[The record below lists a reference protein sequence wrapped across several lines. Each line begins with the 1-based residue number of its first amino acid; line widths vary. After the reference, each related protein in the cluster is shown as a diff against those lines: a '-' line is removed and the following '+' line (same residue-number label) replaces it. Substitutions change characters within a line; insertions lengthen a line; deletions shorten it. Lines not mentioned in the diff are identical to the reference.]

1 MIPLK
6 TQQGMSASELLSTIN
21 NRDVYI
27 WGSGPLGQ
35 GVLVSLRKYGV
46 IPAGFIDGRQSEVG
60 KTAYGMTV
68 FSVDETVKNPD
79 AFIVIANIEVRS
91 TAEAVCRRHGRT
103 NPESYL
109 TYLQISRPEAAID
122 VAGMCSIRCPSC
134 PRGNMNSLLPE
145 GCMSFETY
153 IKVLDKLMSDV
164 PHLINV
170 DLSTW
175 GEPLCNPAIASIIG
189 YTEKRVPCTV
199 STNLLQTDMIEQV
212 VTANPTRLNITVNGY
227 EQTYEKNMKGAS
239 WDCLLNN
246 MLLLKKCLD
255 KRRGETLVRILA
267 FSFEGNAA
275 AAEKMTALA
284 RKLDLQ
290 LTFATAYLNPYE
302 NYAAYCGS
310 GDISAM
316 AREEIA
322 RSAWDVDDFLRRA
335 AEDRN
340 GPCLCQ
346 RIFPIINWDTSVA
359 LCHTYYGP
367 VIAESYLDISWL
379 DLLAVRHR
387 APQCIACQDKGLHRL
402 DIDVLQRKTAKV
414 RGAQSLTYSSAVSQE
429 KKNE

>member
-1 MIPLK
+1 L
-6 TQQGMSASELLSTIN
+6 SAID

-35 GVLVSLRKYGV
+35 GVLVSLQRSGV
-46 IPAGFIDGRQSEVG
+46 MPVGFIDGRQSEVG
-60 KTAYGMTV
+60 RTAYGMKV
-68 FSVDETVKNPD
+68 FSADETVKNPG
-79 AFIVIANIEVRS
+79 AFIVIANIEVRAA
-91 TAEAVCRRHGRT
+91 AEATCRKHGRT

-122 VAGMCSIRCPSC
+122 VAGMCTIRCPSC
-134 PRGNMNSLLPE
+134 PRGNMDSLLPE

-153 IKVLDKLMSDV
+153 VKVLDKLKGDV

-175 GEPLCNPAIASIIG
+175 GEPLCNPAIASIID
-189 YTEKRVPCTV
+189 YTEKWVPCTV
-199 STNLLQTDMIEQV
+199 STNLLQAEMVEPV

-239 WDCLLNN
+239 WDCLLKNL
-246 MLLLKKCLD
+246 LLLKKCLD
-255 KRRGETLVRILA
+255 RRRGETLVRILA
-267 FSFEGNAA
+267 FSFEGDVVA
-275 AAEKMTALA
+275 A
-284 RKLDLQ
+284 RKMAALMKEWDLP
-290 LTFATAYLNPYE
+290 LTFATSYLNPYE
-302 NYAAYCGS
+302 NYAGYCGS
-310 GDISAM
+310 GTISTT

-335 AEDRN
+335 AEDRD

-367 VIAESYLDISWL
+367 VIAESYLDISWR

-387 APQCIACQDKGLHRL
+387 TPQCIACQDKGLHRL
-402 DIDVLQRKTAKV
+402 DIDVLQRKAAKV
-414 RGAQSLTYSSAVSQE
+414 TEVQSLAYTLATSEE
-429 KKNE
+429 KMNG

>member
-6 TQQGMSASELLSTIN
+6 TQQGMSAPELLSAIN

-35 GVLVSLRKYGV
+35 GVLVSLRRCGV
-46 IPAGFIDGRQSEVG
+46 VPAGFIDGRQSEVG

-68 FSVDETVKNPD
+68 FSADETVKNPG
-79 AFIVIANIEVRS
+79 AFIVVANIEVR
-91 TAEAVCRRHGRT
+91 TAAEAMCRKHGRT

-122 VAGMCSIRCPSC
+122 VAGMCTIRCPSC
-134 PRGNMNSLLPE
+134 PRGNMDSLLPE
-145 GCMSFETY
+145 GYMSFETY
-153 IKVLDKLMSDV
+153 VKVLDKLMSDV

-175 GEPLCNPAIASIIG
+175 GEPLCNPDIASIIG

-199 STNLLQTDMIEQV
+199 STNLLQTDMVEQV
-212 VTANPTRLNITVNGY
+212 VAANPTRLNITVNGY

-239 WDCLLNN
+239 WDRLLNN
-246 MLLLKKCLD
+246 LLLLKKCLD
-255 KRRGETLVRILA
+255 RRRGESLVRILA
-267 FSFEGNAA
+267 FSFEGNTAA
-275 AAEKMTALA
+275 AGKMTALT
-284 RKLDLQ
+284 KELGIP
-290 LTFATAYLNPYE
+290 LTFATGYLNPYE
-302 NYAAYCGS
+302 NYAGYCGS
-310 GDISAM
+310 GDISAT

-335 AEDRN
+335 AEDRD

-367 VIAESYLDISWL
+367 VIAGSYLDISWH

-387 APQCIACQDKGLHRL
+387 ALQCIACQDKGLHRL
-402 DIDVLQRKTAKV
+402 DIDVLQRKAAKV
-414 RGAQSLTYSSAVSQE
+414 TEAQSLAYTLAASEE
-429 KKNE
+429 KKNG